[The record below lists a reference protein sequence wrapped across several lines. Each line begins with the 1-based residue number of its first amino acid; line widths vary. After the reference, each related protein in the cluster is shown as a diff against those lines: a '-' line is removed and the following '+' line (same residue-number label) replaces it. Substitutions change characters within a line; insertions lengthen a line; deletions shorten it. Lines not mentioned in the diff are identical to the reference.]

1 MSRMIFRPVITEKS
15 LSQAASDNI
24 YTFVVD
30 PAMSKPQI
38 AERIS
43 ELYNVEVEWVRTAVR
58 KAKVVKTGRRRL
70 PGMKTRAKKALLRI
84 KQGQKI
90 ELFEFNTEQPAA
102 KAKS

>member
-38 AERIS
+38 AQRIS
-43 ELYNVEVEWVRTAVR
+43 ELYKVEVEWVRTAIR
-58 KAKVVKTGRRRL
+58 KAKAVKTGRRRL
-70 PGMKTRAKKALLRI
+70 PGMKTRAKKATLRI
-84 KQGQKI
+84 KQGQTI
-90 ELFEFNTEQPAA
+90 DLFDFNTESAGQE
-102 KAKS
+102 AKS